1 MNTLLKYIGVVVLL
15 IGVAILAIPFLTGGM
30 SNTILMTG
38 LVVMLIGYFG
48 HIILNKKAVD

>member
-30 SNTILMTG
+30 SNAILMSG

-48 HIILNKKAVD
+48 HIILNKKIVD